1 MMIVHSIVM
10 SMAVKPSPDPEVRK
24 KTVAVPNPD
33 SWSDNKMA
41 AELSK
46 KGGAQ
51 EVQKWRERYQQQQAQ
66 KDFKREVCPSLLVC
80 KCAAGPTYMCAAGAI
95 CMSPD
100 MHTAHSAAFSSCL
113 FQLHVCCWSHLHVC
127 CWSHL
132 HVCCWS
138 YLHVCCW
145 SHLHVCC

>member
-1 MMIVHSIVM
+1 MIIHSIVL

-80 KCAAGPTYMCAAGAI
+80 KCAAGPTYMCAAGPTCMCAAGPTCMCAAGPTCMCAAGPTYMCAAGPT
-95 CMSPD
+95 CMS
-100 MHTAHSAAFSSCL
+100 AAGPTCM
-113 FQLHVCCWSHLHVC
+113 CAAGPTCMC
-127 CWSHL
+127 AATP
-132 HVCCWS
+132 
-138 YLHVCCW
+138 
-145 SHLHVCC
+145 